1 MNKAMSK
8 TIAIIGAGPAGLM
21 AAEVL
26 AQAGFA
32 LTVYDSMASAGRK
45 ILQAGR
51 GGLNVT
57 HSENYEE
64 FVTRYGNKQPQITT
78 WLEQFNADDLRQWM
92 SDLGI
97 ETFVGS
103 SGRVYPLNM
112 QAAPFLRLWLQRL
125 RSLGVKFAMRHRC
138 IGWNQQGA
146 LCFNHQETALLIQ
159 PDATLFA
166 LGGASWSRLGSD
178 GLWRE
183 WFEQQHINVVPFAP
197 TNCGFNLAWS
207 AIFSEKFA
215 GQPLKNVVLSFK
227 DCHGQRQTKLGEAMV
242 TKHGLEGSL
251 IYALS
256 GALRDVIL
264 AKGSL
269 TVLADLMPDTA
280 LEKLQT
286 TLNKPR
292 GKQSLASFFKRQ
304 GLSAVQVGLLREVLS
319 PEQLNDMSQ
328 VAQTLKNL
336 PLNFFNPRPID
347 EAISTAGGVDFA
359 ELTPH
364 LMLKKMPGTFCCGEM
379 LDWEA
384 PTGGYLLTAVLASGK
399 VAAQGIIEHLCNLD

>member
-1 MNKAMSK
+1 MPKK
-8 TIAIIGAGPAGLM
+8 IAIIGAGPAGLM

-26 AQAGFA
+26 AQAGFSV
-32 LTVYDSMASAGRK
+32 TVYDAMASAGRK

-57 HSENYEE
+57 HSEVYDD
-64 FVTRYGNKQPQITT
+64 FVTRYGNKQPQITP
-78 WLEQFNADDLRQWM
+78 WLEQFNANDLRQWM

-125 RSLGVKFAMRHRC
+125 RGLGVKFAMRHRC
-138 IGWNQQGA
+138 LGWNQQGA

-197 TNCGFNLAWS
+197 ANCGFNLAWS
-207 AIFSEKFA
+207 AIFSKKFA
-215 GQPLKNVVLSFK
+215 GQPLKNIVLSFT
-227 DCHGQRQTKLGEAMV
+227 DSHAQHHRKLGEAMI
-242 TKHGLEGSL
+242 TQHGLEGSL
-251 IYALS
+251 VYALS
-256 GALRDVIL
+256 AALRDEII
-264 AKGSL
+264 AQGSIQ
-269 TVLADLMPDTA
+269 VFADLLPDIS
-280 LEKLQT
+280 LQKLQAS
-286 TLNKPR
+286 LQKPR
-292 GKQSLASFFKRQ
+292 GKQSLATFFKRQ
-304 GLSAVQVGLLREVLS
+304 GLSTLQVGLLREGLS
-319 PEQLNDMSQ
+319 AEQINDMSL
-328 VAQTLKNL
+328 VAKTLKHLALNL
-336 PLNFFNPRPID
+336 LSPRPID
-347 EAISTAGGVDFA
+347 EAISTTGGVNFA
-359 ELTPH
+359 ELTPK